1 MANNCCSGNECE
13 ELVTIGYM
21 RSIISSTDVKF
32 PCVDVSDAEGYD
44 DCCEADES
52 AYTPTYGDIMI
63 EVSPNKG
70 KYANIRKIDRD
81 DPIRDI
87 NGFSA
92 RTTSTPIESCCGE
105 LDPNDAL
112 IPKSDF
118 LFGWTVIQNIDFDVT
133 KPASVCD
140 PNYVIK
146 ETDVY
151 HRCFHSCD
159 FEEAEGAYVIISTV
173 SASTEISGSVTK
185 NYGNITPIEGSCS
198 ATCEVTFDNARIYT
212 SITTCDVTKS
222 AETSFTLNQYE
233 VVVGLLPY
241 DGNNG
246 KIPCEGGIISGNVVS
261 ECLNEVNIIS
271 MDISRDIDAQISSLF
286 DDGHFEIT
294 IPRNDNGYSDIEITI
309 NFSVG
314 SKSGSISS
322 CTYGWDAC
330 EYRPSTDNPCEIFWN
345 IRECWNIPSKN
356 MKEYDCEG
364 NRIEC
369 NN

>member
-21 RSIISSTDVKF
+21 RSITSSTSVNF
-32 PCVDVSDAEGYD
+32 PCIEVSAATASTS
-44 DCCEADES
+44 CCEADES

-63 EVSPNKG
+63 EVSPDKG

-81 DPIRDI
+81 NPIRDI

-118 LFGWTVIQNIDFDVT
+118 LFGWTVIQNINFDVT
-133 KPASVCD
+133 KYASVCD
-140 PNYVIK
+140 PSYAIK

-151 HRCFHSCD
+151 HRCIYSCD
-159 FEEAEGAYVIISTV
+159 FEEAEGEYVNISSV
-173 SASTEISGSVTK
+173 SSETTINSALTKHYGEITQ
-185 NYGNITPIEGSCS
+185 NECS
-198 ATCEVTFDNARIYT
+198 ATCEVTFDEARIYT
-212 SITTCDVTKS
+212 SITTCNVTKS
-222 AETSFTLNQYE
+222 AETSFTLNSYK

-246 KIPCEGGIISGNVVS
+246 RIPCEGGIISGNVVS
-261 ECLNEVNIIS
+261 ECLDEVDIIS
-271 MDISRDIDAQISSLF
+271 MYISRDIDAQISSLF

-314 SKSGSISS
+314 PESGSISS

-345 IRECWNIPSKN
+345 IKECWNIPSKN